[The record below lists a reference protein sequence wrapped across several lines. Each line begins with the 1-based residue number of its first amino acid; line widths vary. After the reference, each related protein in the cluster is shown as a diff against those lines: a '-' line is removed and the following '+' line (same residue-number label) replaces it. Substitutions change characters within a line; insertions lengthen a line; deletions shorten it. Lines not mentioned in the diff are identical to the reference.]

1 MNVHNGIKIEDSSL
15 YRINRECL
23 FLLLGIKNND
33 ELKTLLSNNNYKV
46 YTVGPK
52 NRIIEEPDKKLK
64 NIQTKFNK
72 LLQQIE
78 TPPYVFAG
86 RKKMNH
92 ISNA

>member
-64 NIQTKFNK
+64 IYKQSLISYYSK
-72 LLQQIE
+72 LKLHHMFLQVE
-78 TPPYVFAG
+78 
-86 RKKMNH
+86 KK
-92 ISNA
+92 